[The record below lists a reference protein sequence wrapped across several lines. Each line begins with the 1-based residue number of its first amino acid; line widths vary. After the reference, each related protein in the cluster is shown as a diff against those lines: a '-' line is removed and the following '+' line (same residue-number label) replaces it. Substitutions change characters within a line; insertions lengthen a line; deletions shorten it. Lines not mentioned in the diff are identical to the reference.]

1 MSPTVERPGS
11 ARPALVADVGG
22 QLSRFLAS
30 ARAFTIEAAGRF
42 HPDLPPAAF
51 HVARWLLSFGP
62 SRTSDIAEGV
72 AMDRSAVS
80 RLIDGLGAAGL
91 VRVEVDPSDRRA
103 NSVRLTPAGRR
114 QVTRALEWKSG
125 VFNQRLATWSDRDL
139 EQLARLLGKFNDART
154 NAVAD
159 RDSA

>member
-1 MSPTVERPGS
+1 MSPNVERP
-11 ARPALVADVGG
+11 AKHRTVLVNEVGT
-22 QLSRFLAS
+22 QLSGLLAS
-30 ARAFTIEAAGRF
+30 ARAVMTEAAGRF

-62 SRTSDIAEGV
+62 SRTSAIAEGV

-91 VRVEVDPSDRRA
+91 VRVEVDRSDRRA

-125 VFNQRLATWSDRDL
+125 VFNDRLATWSDRDL

-154 NAVAD
+154 NAV
-159 RDSA
+159 